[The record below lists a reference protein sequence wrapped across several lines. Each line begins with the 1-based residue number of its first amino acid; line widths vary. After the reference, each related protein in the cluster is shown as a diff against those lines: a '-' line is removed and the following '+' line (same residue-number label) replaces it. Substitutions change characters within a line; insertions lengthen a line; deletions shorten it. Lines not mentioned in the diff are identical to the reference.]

1 MSERSSMEF
10 CQYSVHTPVK
20 DHLGCLGSSISW
32 FLVVF
37 HHAVSHYKQVPVG
50 PLAFVDG
57 VTVGDVFPF
66 RTLSSLHL
74 YLPHISQLLLS
85 QGCMLPMISSND
97 SYFQLLAYHCSFS
110 LLLFPS
116 MLQSWPWSC
125 SSVKSPLL
133 PSLVWAPC
141 SASSDLRYILQL
153 LLLIRPKCD
162 VRGWGCWSWHLLL
175 HTDSSS
181 CLLVFS
187 PVLVIENLLA
197 RYSLT
202 LCSEVTSIPTL
213 PTFLVFSLQ
222 PLSGGCC
229 LPVGGCCHV
238 LQCGWWSGCY
248 LCCN

>member
-1 MSERSSMEF
+1 
-10 CQYSVHTPVK
+10 
-20 DHLGCLGSSISW
+20 
-32 FLVVF
+32 
-37 HHAVSHYKQVPVG
+37 
-50 PLAFVDG
+50 
-57 VTVGDVFPF
+57 
-66 RTLSSLHL
+66 
-74 YLPHISQLLLS
+74 
-85 QGCMLPMISSND
+85 
-97 SYFQLLAYHCSFS
+97 
-110 LLLFPS
+110 
-116 MLQSWPWSC
+116 
-125 SSVKSPLL
+125 L